1 MAEPTIM
8 PKFVVIEIRTNDDG
22 SISDTVTS
30 FTSDDRA
37 HAENKY
43 HAVLAAASISEKPI
57 HACVLMTAEGNVIA
71 HQRYLRGAALP
82 TE

>member
-1 MAEPTIM
+1 MAEPTIK
-8 PKFVVIEIRTNDDG
+8 PKYVVVEIRTNDDG

-30 FTSDDRA
+30 FMPDDRA

-57 HACVLMTAEGNVIA
+57 HACVLMTAEGHVLA
-71 HQRYLRGAALP
+71 YQRYLRGAALP